1 MQISVTGRHMEVTEA
16 IRDYAHDRITSAL
29 AAYPRM
35 VSAHLILGVEKHRHQ
50 AEVVVQGPHHLRVE
64 SAAESSDMYASIAGA
79 VDKAAKQIERQLDK
93 WQDHKVREPLSQL
106 EARSTEAGDA
116 AAG

>member
-16 IRDYAHDRITSAL
+16 IRDYAHDRLTHAF
-29 AAYPRM
+29 AAYPRI
-35 VSAHLILGVEKHRHQ
+35 VSAHLILDVEKHRHL

-64 SAAESSDMYASIAGA
+64 SEAESPDMYASIAGA

-93 WQDHKVREPLSQL
+93 WQDHKTREPLSQL
-106 EARSTEAGDA
+106 EARTTEAGP
-116 AAG
+116 AGA